1 MSTEIEYNL
10 AINKLKQQ
18 KMVVEKE
25 VDTLIY
31 ERDKVRA
38 EIADQRNATSVVYH
52 EQRSL
57 ETIRHFLQEQTK
69 LLSEIRSKNYQNFSA
84 DYDKHKTILKEIEE
98 SIERSQKLMDDFN
111 VSKDQ
116 IKALELRKENLSNE
130 IVAKTNELTALS
142 DSIRVKSG
150 ELDRKIAENKAQL
163 AKIEQEKKEQWEQ
176 LEAMRKFEKDLQ
188 LMEKRL
194 NAYKEQ
200 LHSLKNNPK

>member
-31 ERDKVRA
+31 ERDKVRE

-57 ETIRHFLQEQTK
+57 ETTSHFLQEQTK

-84 DYDKHKTILKEIEE
+84 DYDKHKTILKEIEK

-116 IKALELRKENLSNE
+116 IKALELRKEGLSNE

>member
-200 LHSLKNNPK
+200 LHSLKTNPK